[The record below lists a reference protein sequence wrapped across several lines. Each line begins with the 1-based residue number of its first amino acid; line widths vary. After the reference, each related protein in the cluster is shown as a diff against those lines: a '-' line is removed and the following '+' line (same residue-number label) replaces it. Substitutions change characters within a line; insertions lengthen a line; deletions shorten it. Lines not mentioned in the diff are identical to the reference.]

1 MGRHKQYADAAE
13 RAREYRRRQAAHE
26 HQAAATAGGIPVSKQ
41 RRPPSRP
48 ARIAAL
54 ESAAQALHDEYE
66 SWLSAMPEAMQGGS
80 VVEKLT
86 ATVETL
92 STILE
97 LIQSLDPPR
106 GFGRD

>member
-1 MGRHKQYADAAE
+1 MGRHKQYTDAAE
-13 RAREYRRRQAAHE
+13 RAREYRRRQAAQE
-26 HQAAATAGGIPVSKQ
+26 QQAAATAGAIPVSKQ

-48 ARIAAL
+48 ARIGAL

-80 VVEKLT
+80 VADKLT
-86 ATVETL
+86 ETVEAL

-97 LIQSLDPPR
+97 LIQGLDPPL

>member
-1 MGRHKQYADAAE
+1 VGRHKQYADAAE
-13 RAREYRRRQAAHE
+13 RAREYRRRQATKQR
-26 HQAAATAGGIPVSKQ
+26 QAAATTGGILIQKQ

-66 SWLSAMPEAMQGGS
+66 SWLSALPDALQGGS
-80 VVEKLT
+80 VAEKLT
-86 ATVETL
+86 ETVEAL
-92 STILE
+92 ATILE

>member
-13 RAREYRRRQAAHE
+13 RAREYRRRQAAKQQ
-26 HQAAATAGGIPVSKQ
+26 QAAATTGTIHISKQ

-48 ARIAAL
+48 ARITAL
-54 ESAAQALHDEYE
+54 ESAAQALHDEYAT
-66 SWLSAMPEAMQGGS
+66 WLEAMPETMQGGLLAD
-80 VVEKLT
+80 KLT
-86 ATVETL
+86 ETIEAL

>member
-1 MGRHKQYADAAE
+1 VGRHKQYADAAE
-13 RAREYRRRQAAHE
+13 RAREYRRRQAAQ
-26 HQAAATAGGIPVSKQ
+26 HQQDAATTGAIPVPKQ
-41 RRPPSRP
+41 RRPPTRP

-66 SWLSAMPEAMQGGS
+66 SWLSALPDAMQGGS
-80 VVEKLT
+80 VADKLT
-86 ATVETL
+86 ETIEAL